1 MHIDEKN
8 DWHEDKQLKKKANKN
23 LKKPALSVASV
34 CVSVCLLS
42 MPVIWSPRYRVSVLS
57 TKCGVCHPK
66 GIILASLYKIM
77 IIITIII
84 IIIIIIII
92 VIITTILLFTAQS
105 RFY

>member
-84 IIIIIIII
+84 IIII
-92 VIITTILLFTAQS
+92 VIITTVLLFTTQS